1 MEDIIR
7 LAYKAGKLSVGRMQV
22 IKSIKKSKLIIMAHD
37 FSSKYE
43 IIKIAQKIG
52 KKVIIVNRSKREL
65 GEILNREEVGVI
77 SINDNNFYKLFLKR
91 GLNDDMVSC
100 RTGSELSW
108 YNK

>member
-1 MEDIIR
+1 MRIII
-7 LAYKAGKLSVGRMQV
+7 GQ
-22 IKSIKKSKLIIMAHD
+22 
-37 FSSKYE
+37 SS
-43 IIKIAQKIG
+43 